1 MKRIAFSII
10 VVVAFGSYFSL
21 AEVPRSPEQYAQD
34 LGSPIFAVRDTA
46 TKELWKLGETAR
58 AALEEATK
66 SEDIEVAERASEIL
80 TKFNWGIYSD
90 TPADVLKQIREF
102 RSGEVAQQ
110 TAATDELLS
119 LGGPGIETLSKILAH
134 DFPNENRDAIFATLK
149 YRSRQRVPV
158 LIVQGQFE
166 RAEKILEL
174 GLHGPLTPAW
184 LDYTTFMQ
192 MRDRAKAA
200 VAKLES
206 LRKVEGMRG
215 QSATMAL
222 SMAQHISG
230 RCVEAIRLLDT
241 LPADVNIS
249 LMKSCIRED
258 AGLWGELAKA
268 DDAAQNGVN
277 RLGVSLFRHRKAG
290 DKAKV
295 VELLAEAN
303 AAKDGDA
310 SSDDATLAGVALLLN
325 EYPLDGIEVLKS
337 KNAMPNLVADCLATR
352 MEFTGVLDLVG
363 RGATAKALDTDAMAV
378 RQRLFY
384 KMRRARYLSQLG
396 RKDESIQAFNAVA
409 AEITKNDVY
418 AVRELI
424 RAEVRAGRVELAA
437 EYAGKFLADLAAEG
451 NSFQIKPDPFEI
463 LFEDDAPAAIGMW
476 NTRHLGLEYREPGKV
491 MRQIRTILAGKATP
505 ALRKEMASNVAAWRD
520 AVESVY
526 EKILA
531 EQSLAALARLDGR
544 PDDAEIH
551 YRASV
556 VAPPSRDVAWQ
567 YDTWY
572 VGPRDW
578 VYGTDE
584 RFRTHL
590 DFGDFLTERGRHK
603 DAAKVYYD
611 GWLRFP
617 DNPILLYQSGR
628 ALLASGDKTEGSR
641 RVAQSHWVPLGN
653 AQMRGR
659 FLDFLSMRGQRAD
672 LKRERD
678 VTLLSVWYW
687 ERMRGN
693 VWGQVVRSST
703 ILNDYDRAANANE
716 RNLHFMM
723 KTPGMSF
730 VEGAGYISVPMSTKA
745 LRARESLRKGQREAA
760 FRETKEV
767 LAVMPGHVEFLI
779 TIVPEFE
786 RDGRKDEAESL
797 FRSVWAAYRKVIADY
812 PESAWAYGSA
822 AFAAAGC
829 QRELD
834 TALIYAKKAISLEPD
849 VRTYAET
856 LAEVHFRRG
865 ERDEAVRWLQPLATL
880 DHRSAY
886 YKRLLERYQRGDI
899 HSAMP
904 VGPEGD

>member
-10 VVVAFGSYFSL
+10 VVVAFGSYFL
-21 AEVPRSPEQYAQD
+21 FAEVPRSPEQYAQD

-58 AALEEATK
+58 AALEEAAK
-66 SEDIEVAERASEIL
+66 SDDLEVVERASEIL

-134 DFPNENRDAIFATLK
+134 DFPNDNRDAIFATLL
-149 YRSRQRVPV
+149 YRSRRRVPV
-158 LIVQGQFE
+158 FIVQGQFE

-174 GLHGPLTPAW
+174 GLHGPLPPSW

-192 MRDRAKAA
+192 MRDRGKVAI
-200 VAKLES
+200 AKLES

-215 QSATMAL
+215 RSATAAL
-222 SMAQHISG
+222 AMAQHIGG
-230 RCVEAIRLLDT
+230 RSVEAIRLLDT
-241 LPADVNIS
+241 LPADANIS

-295 VELLAEAN
+295 AELIAEAN
-303 AAKDGDA
+303 AA
-310 SSDDATLAGVALLLN
+310 SSDGAELAGVALLLN

-352 MEFTGVLDLVG
+352 MEFAGVLDLVG
-363 RGATAKALDTDAMAV
+363 QGATAKALDTDTDATTV
-378 RQRLFY
+378 RRRYY

-396 RKDESIQAFNAVA
+396 RKDESIQAFNTVA
-409 AEITKNDVY
+409 AEITKNDAY

-424 RAEVRAGRVELAA
+424 RAEVRAGRVDIAA

-451 NSFQIKPDPFEI
+451 NGFQIKPDPFEV
-463 LFEDDAPAAIGMW
+463 LFEDDAPAAYGMW

-505 ALRKEMASNVAAWRD
+505 AQRKEMASQVAVWRD
-520 AVESVY
+520 AVESVS

-544 PDDAEIH
+544 PDDAEVH

-556 VAPPSRDVAWQ
+556 VAPPSPDVAWQ

-590 DFGDFLTERGRHK
+590 DFGDFLMERGRHK
-603 DAAKVYYD
+603 DAAKAYYD

-628 ALLASGDKTEGSR
+628 ALLASGDKIEGHR

-659 FLDFLSMRGQRAD
+659 FLDFLAVRGQRAD

-703 ILNDYDRAANANE
+703 ILNDFDRAANATE
-716 RNLHFMM
+716 RNLHFML

-745 LRARESLRKGQREAA
+745 LRARERLRTGQREAA

-767 LAVMPGHVEFLI
+767 LTVMPGHVELLV

-812 PESAWAYGSA
+812 PESAWAYSSA

-834 TALIYAKKAISLEPD
+834 TALTYAKKAVALEPD

-865 ERDEAVRWLQPLATL
+865 ERDEAVRLLQPLATL
-880 DHRSAY
+880 DHRNAY

-899 HSAMP
+899 HSIMP

>member
-1 MKRIAFSII
+1 MKRIAFSIV
-10 VVVAFGSYFSL
+10 VVVAFGSFFSL

-58 AALEEATK
+58 AALEEAAK
-66 SEDIEVAERASEIL
+66 SDDLEVAERASEIL
-80 TKFNWGIYSD
+80 TKFNWGIYPD

-110 TAATDELLS
+110 TAAVVELLS
-119 LGGPGIETLSKILAH
+119 LGGPGIDTLSKILSR
-134 DFPNENRDAIFATLK
+134 DFAEENRNEIFTTL
-149 YRSRQRVPV
+149 RHESRQRVPV
-158 LIVQGQFE
+158 LIVQGQFD

-174 GLHGPLTPAW
+174 GLHGPLAPAW

-200 VAKLES
+200 IAKLET
-206 LRKVEGMRG
+206 LRKIEGMRG

-222 SMAQHISG
+222 AMAQHICGSSP
-230 RCVEAIRLLDT
+230 EAIRSLDT
-241 LPADVNIS
+241 LPAAVNIP

-258 AGLWGELAKA
+258 AGLWAELAKA

-295 VELLAEAN
+295 AELLAEAKDVDAD
-303 AAKDGDA
+303 AA
-310 SSDDATLAGVALLLN
+310 LAGVALLLN
-325 EYPLDGIEVLKS
+325 EQPLDGIEVLKS

-363 RGATAKALDTDAMAV
+363 QGATAKALDTDAMAV

-384 KMRRARYLSQLG
+384 NMRRARYLSQLG
-396 RKDESIQAFNAVA
+396 RKDESIQAFHAVA
-409 AEITKNDVY
+409 TEITKNDVY

-424 RAEVRAGRVELAA
+424 RAEVRAGRVDIAA

-451 NSFQIKPDPFEI
+451 NGFHARPDLFEI

-476 NTRHLGLEYREPGKV
+476 NTRQIGPVVNEPGKV

-505 ALRKEMASNVAAWRD
+505 AQRKEMASNVAAWRD
-520 AVESVY
+520 TAESVG

-544 PDDAEIH
+544 LDDAEDH

-556 VAPPSRDVAWQ
+556 VAPPSPEVASEFH
-567 YDTWY
+567 TWY
-572 VGPRDW
+572 NGPRAW
-578 VYGTDE
+578 VYDTDE

-628 ALLASGDKTEGSR
+628 ALLASGDKIEGNR

-659 FLDFLSMRGQRAD
+659 FLDFLAIRGQRAD

-703 ILNDYDRAANANE
+703 ILNDFDRAANATE
-716 RNLHFMM
+716 RNLHFML

-745 LRARESLRKGQREAA
+745 LRARESLRTGQREAA

-767 LAVMPGHVEFLI
+767 LTVMPGHVEFLV

-786 RDGRKDEAESL
+786 RDGKKDEAESL

-812 PESAWAYGSA
+812 PESAWAYSSA

-834 TALIYAKKAISLEPD
+834 TALTYAKKAIALEPD

-865 ERDEAVRWLQPLATL
+865 ERDEAVRLLQPLATL
-880 DHRSAY
+880 DHRNAY

-899 HSAMP
+899 RSTMP

>member
-58 AALEEATK
+58 AALEEAAK
-66 SEDIEVAERASEIL
+66 SDDLEVVERASEIL
-80 TKFNWGIYSD
+80 TKFNWGIYPD

-102 RSGEVAQQ
+102 RTGDGTQQ
-110 TAATDELLS
+110 SAAVRELLS

-134 DFPNENRDAIFATLK
+134 DFPAENRNAIFATLR
-149 YRSRQRVPV
+149 YESRLRVPV

-174 GLHGPLTPAW
+174 GLHGPLAPAW

-192 MRDRAKAA
+192 MRDRGKVA
-200 VAKLES
+200 VAKLET

-215 QSATMAL
+215 RSATAAL
-222 SMAQHISG
+222 AMAQHIGG
-230 RCVEAIRLLDT
+230 RSVEAIRLLDT
-241 LPADVNIS
+241 LPADANIS

-258 AGLWGELAKA
+258 AGLWAELAKA

-310 SSDDATLAGVALLLN
+310 SSDDAELAGMALLLN
-325 EYPLDGIEVLKS
+325 EQSLDGIEVLKS

-352 MEFTGVLDLVG
+352 MEFAGVLDLVG
-363 RGATAKALDTDAMAV
+363 QGATAKALDTDTDATTV
-378 RQRLFY
+378 RRRYY

-396 RKDESIQAFNAVA
+396 RKDESIQAFNTVA
-409 AEITKNDVY
+409 AEITKNDAY

-424 RAEVRAGRVELAA
+424 RAEVRAGRLDLAA
-437 EYAGKFLADLAAEG
+437 EHAGKFLAEFAAEG
-451 NSFQIKPDPFEI
+451 NEFYAKPDPFEMI
-463 LFEDDAPAAIGMW
+463 FEDDAPAAIGMW
-476 NTRHLGLEYREPGKV
+476 KAHRTAELKDHDPGKV

-505 ALRKEMASNVAAWRD
+505 AQRKETASQVAAWRD
-520 AVESVY
+520 VADSVGDT
-526 EKILA
+526 ILA
-531 EQSLAALARLDGR
+531 EQTLAALARLDGR
-544 PDDAEIH
+544 SDEAEGH

-556 VAPPSRDVAWQ
+556 TSEDKDARTS
-567 YDTWY
+567 YN
-572 VGPRDW
+572 GPRTW
-578 VYGTDE
+578 VYDTDE

-603 DAAKVYYD
+603 DAAKAYYD

-628 ALLASGDKTEGSR
+628 ALLASGDKIEGHR
-641 RVAQSHWVPLGN
+641 RVAQSHWIPLGN

-659 FLDFLSMRGQRAD
+659 FLDFLAMRGQRAD

-703 ILNDYDRAANANE
+703 ILNDYDRAANATE
-716 RNLHFMM
+716 RNLHFML

-745 LRARESLRKGQREAA
+745 LRARERLRTGQREAA

-767 LAVMPGHVEFLI
+767 LTVMPGHVEFLI

-812 PESAWAYGSA
+812 PESAWAYSSA

-834 TALIYAKKAISLEPD
+834 TALTYAKKAIALEPD
-849 VRTYAET
+849 VRTYTET

-865 ERDEAVRWLQPLATL
+865 ERDEAVRLLQPLATL
-880 DHRSAY
+880 DHRNAY
-886 YKRLLERYQRGDI
+886 YKRLLERYQRSDI
-899 HSAMP
+899 HSIMP

>member
-1 MKRIAFSII
+1 M
-10 VVVAFGSYFSL
+10 
-21 AEVPRSPEQYAQD
+21 PEPTFIYR
-34 LGSPIFAVRDTA
+34 PTA
-46 TKELWKLGETAR
+46 LVTGASSGLGEQFAR
-58 AALEEATK
+58 QLAASGYNLVL
-66 SEDIEVAERASEIL
+66 VAR
-80 TKFNWGIYSD
+80 T
-90 TPADVLKQIREF
+90 
-102 RSGEVAQQ
+102 
-110 TAATDELLS
+110 
-119 LGGPGIETLSKILAH
+119 
-134 DFPNENRDAIFATLK
+134 
-149 YRSRQRVPV
+149 
-158 LIVQGQFE
+158 
-166 RAEKILEL
+166 
-174 GLHGPLTPAW
+174 
-184 LDYTTFMQ
+184 
-192 MRDRAKAA
+192 

-222 SMAQHISG
+222 AMAQHIGG
-230 RCVEAIRLLDT
+230 RSAEAIRLLDT
-241 LPADVNIS
+241 LPADVHIP

-277 RLGVSLFRHRKAG
+277 RLGVRLFRHRKAG

-310 SSDDATLAGVALLLN
+310 SSDDAELAGMALLLN
-325 EYPLDGIEVLKS
+325 EQSLDGIEVLKS

-352 MEFTGVLDLVG
+352 LEFTGVLDLVG
-363 RGATAKALDTDAMAV
+363 RGATAKALDTDPTVV

-384 KMRRARYLSQLG
+384 NMRRARYLSQLG
-396 RKDESIQAFNAVA
+396 RKDESIQAFNTVA
-409 AEITKNDVY
+409 AELTKYDAY

-424 RAEVRAGRVELAA
+424 RAEVRAGRV
-437 EYAGKFLADLAAEG
+437 DLAAEHAGQFLAEFAAEG
-451 NSFQIKPDPFEI
+451 NDFYAKPDPFEMI
-463 LFEDDAPAAIGMW
+463 FEDDAPAAIGMW
-476 NTRHLGLEYREPGKV
+476 KAHRPAELKDHDPGKV
-491 MRQIRTILAGKATP
+491 MRQIRTNLAGKATP
-505 ALRKEMASNVAAWRD
+505 AQRKEMATKVAAWRD
-520 AVESVY
+520 VADSVGDT
-526 EKILA
+526 ILA
-531 EQSLAALARLDGR
+531 EQTLAALARSDGR
-544 PDDAEIH
+544 FDEAEGH

-556 VAPPSRDVAWQ
+556 TSEDKDARTS
-567 YDTWY
+567 YN
-572 VGPRDW
+572 GPRTW
-578 VYGTDE
+578 VYDTDE

-603 DAAKVYYD
+603 DAAKAYYD

-617 DNPILLYQSGR
+617 DNSILLYQSGR
-628 ALLASGDKTEGSR
+628 ALLASGDKIEGNR

-653 AQMRGR
+653 AQMRGQ
-659 FLDFLSMRGQRAD
+659 FLDFLAIRGQRAD

-703 ILNDYDRAANANE
+703 ILNDFDRAANATE
-716 RNLHFMM
+716 RNLHFML

-767 LAVMPGHVEFLI
+767 LTVMPGHVEFLI

-812 PESAWAYGSA
+812 PESAWAYSSA

-834 TALIYAKKAISLEPD
+834 TALTYAKKAVALEPD

-865 ERDEAVRWLQPLATL
+865 ERDEAVRLLQPLATL
-880 DHRSAY
+880 DHRNAY

-899 HSAMP
+899 HSIMP